1 MSGWDNG
8 IDAVSAIAAIASAV
22 ATYLAWRSSEASR
35 ATSEK
40 SFAVARKA
48 VFVRDIKSL
57 R

>member
-40 SFAVARKA
+40 ALQLQGKQY
-48 VFVRDIKSL
+48 L
-57 R
+57 YETWLC